1 MIDRINKEIGAINDT
16 LAWIKQQRSEDY
28 DWRYFELVQCRSA
41 LRKVL
46 RAKSEKPAIA
56 AYGESQKGKSYLIS
70 NLLQDKGAAFTI
82 KAGGRDVDFIKSIN
96 PLSAGK
102 QESTGVVTRFSTYS
116 THPDKYNKDYPIV
129 AKLLSVTDLV
139 AVLCDGYFN
148 DIKDYHYEDVSVYD
162 KLADNIFNKYKSLPE
177 LIDSPMS
184 ADDIIELMEYINAHI
199 NNAQQISKSVLF
211 AKLALIANRIPMADV
226 PNVFQSLWNK
236 NEYITGLFKR
246 LINLKMQFANAYSV
260 YLPIEAVLH
269 HGENPNTIMS
279 VQCLNNLDW
288 DNNSRVVD
296 VYVKDMK
303 DSFTCVRNVNKSD
316 LCALCSE
323 VVIRIEERF
332 AKNDKTY
339 CIKDLSEEVRRQL
352 NLESVGDSIGEMG
365 YRAPNEMKGVNLFE
379 YVDLLDFPG
388 ARSRM
393 GEKEDFLAN
402 KPNKENDGNALSK
415 MLLRGKVS
423 FLFNNYCDSKIINIL
438 LYCHDNED
446 IVVQD
451 MYSTIDSWVKK
462 YVGDTPE
469 MRKETVKKTKG
480 VSPLFVIATKFN
492 VDMLYDDNEEKNSIQ
507 GINQRFNGRYGNIL
521 SDCLHI
527 GSVEWFKNWTSKG
540 ESFSSTFLLR
550 DFKFSNMGAG
560 HSMLYRGYD
569 SNEPEPQEK
578 ELNLNEAFYQQLRQS
593 FVTNQ
598 NVKVFFDNPE
608 LAWDVSATI
617 NNDGAVFIIQKLTKV
632 SQSIADTRDEQFE
645 KDNLKPAMDTLIRVI
660 DSYYVKD
667 DNSDQISINI
677 RKAKKVNLEL
687 DFTCNTDNY
696 FFGHLIQSLQL
707 TQSET
712 YRVVHHLIKGGELNN
727 NNDFKDYEI
736 ICNRCKQSYPGW
748 DEMTVEE
755 RWTAFIEEYSFKDRT
770 EALEYLEKRHVNSE
784 LLFSGRFKKKT
795 NSFVISEAVFNRW
808 CEKIN
813 MRQILSSLSSAD
825 QFEGGTLKDL
835 IEMIIVTGLSI
846 ELTDCMASS
855 IKEYVD
861 VLNVNDANQDLVS
874 DILMSKVNS
883 FVLDFGYSYR
893 KGEDIQTG
901 STVAAVLKNSNPF
914 TRINTEYR
922 LIPTED
928 EITSE
933 LDVLQTQGALT
944 KSFSDNYTQWCDYM
958 FIAFILK
965 EKQKVKNSE
974 ANATIGKV
982 YKSLLE
988 GM

>member
-1 MIDRINKEIGAINDT
+1 MIGKINEKIEAINNT
-16 LAWIKQQRSEDY
+16 LAWIKQQRPEDY

-82 KAGGRDVDFIKSIN
+82 RAEGRDVDFIKSIN

-116 THPDKYNKDYPIV
+116 THPDKYNKDYPII
-129 AKLLSVTDLV
+129 AKLLSITDLV

-148 DIKDYHYEDVSVYD
+148 DIKDYHSEDVSVYD

-177 LIDSPMS
+177 LVDPPMS
-184 ADDIIELMEYINAHI
+184 ADDIIELMEYISTHI
-199 NNAQQISKSVLF
+199 NNAQQIRKSILF
-211 AKLALIANRIPMADV
+211 AKLALIANRIPMTDI
-226 PNVFQSLWNK
+226 PDVFQSLWNK
-236 NEYITGLFKR
+236 NEYITKLFRR

-288 DNNSRVVD
+288 DKNSRVID
-296 VYVKDMK
+296 VYVKDAK
-303 DSFTCVRNVNKSD
+303 NSFTCVNNINKSD

-332 AKNDKTY
+332 AKNDKAY

-352 NLESVGDSIGEMG
+352 NLESTGDSIGDMN
-365 YRAPNEMKGVNLFE
+365 YRASKDMKGVNLFE

-393 GEKEDFLAN
+393 GEKEEFLAN
-402 KPNKENDGNALSK
+402 KPNKENEGNALSK

-462 YVGDTPE
+462 YVGNTPE
-469 MRKETVKKTKG
+469 KRLETVTKTKG

-492 VDMLYDDNEEKNSIQ
+492 VDMLYDDNEEKNSLQ

-527 GSVEWFKNWTSKG
+527 SSVEWFKNWTSKG
-540 ESFSSTFLLR
+540 ESFNSTFLLR

-569 SNEPEPQEK
+569 SSEQEPREQ
-578 ELNLNEAFYQQLRQS
+578 ELNLDAAFYRQLREN
-593 FVTNQ
+593 FITNE

-645 KDNLKPAMDTLIRVI
+645 KDNLKPAIDTLIRVI

-677 RKAKKVNLEL
+677 KKAKKVNLEL

-707 TQSET
+707 TLSET
-712 YRVVHHLIKGGELNN
+712 YRVVHQLIESGELNN

-736 ICNRCKQSYPGW
+736 ICNRCKLSCQEW
-748 DEMTVEE
+748 DEISVED
-755 RWTAFIEEYSFKDRT
+755 RWAVFIEEYGFKNRA
-770 EALEYLEKRHVNSE
+770 EALEYLEKRQVNSE

-813 MRQILSSLSSAD
+813 MQQILTSLASAD
-825 QFEGGTLKDL
+825 QFEGGILKDL
-835 IEMIIVTGLSI
+835 IEMIIITGLSI
-846 ELTDCMASS
+846 DLTDRMALS

-861 VLNVNDANQDLVS
+861 VLNVSKVNQDLVS
-874 DILMSKVNS
+874 DILMSKINS

-893 KGEDIQTG
+893 KDDDIQAG
-901 STVAAVLKNSNPF
+901 SEVAAVLKNSNPF
-914 TRINTEYR
+914 SRINTEYR
-922 LIPTED
+922 LVPPED

-944 KSFSDNYTQWCDYM
+944 KSFRDNYTQWCDFM

-965 EKQKVKNSE
+965 EKQKVRNPE
-974 ANATIGKV
+974 ANAAIGKV
-982 YKSLLE
+982 YKSLI
-988 GM
+988 